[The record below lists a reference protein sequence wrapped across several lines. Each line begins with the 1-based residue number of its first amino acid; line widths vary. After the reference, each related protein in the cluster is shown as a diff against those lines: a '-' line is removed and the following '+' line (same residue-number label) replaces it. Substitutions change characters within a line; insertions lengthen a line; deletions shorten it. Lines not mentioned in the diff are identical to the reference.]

1 MPSPRDVLRK
11 SRELQIYFSL
21 LLPRGEEKRVAN
33 LFFSLAIV
41 EQKETLINF
50 KLLFFLLGPSLF
62 ATQSFAIS
70 FLRATILSEKSF
82 FCFG

>member
-1 MPSPRDVLRK
+1 MAKKREWQIFFFGN
-11 SRELQIYFSL
+11 SR
-21 LLPRGEEKRVAN
+21 A
-33 LFFSLAIV
+33 
-41 EQKETLINF
+41 KETFINF

-82 FCFG
+82 FFLRLKWNLADV